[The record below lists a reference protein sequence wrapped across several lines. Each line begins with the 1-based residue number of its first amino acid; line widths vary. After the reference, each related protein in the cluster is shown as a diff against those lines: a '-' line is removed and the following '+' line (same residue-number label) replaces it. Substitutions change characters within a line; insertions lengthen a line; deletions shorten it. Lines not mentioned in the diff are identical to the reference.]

1 MAFDFGDVLS
11 AIFSPKNI
19 GQAALVAQ
27 GAGAVVAAYGA
38 YESAQAQRDALQ
50 MQAEVA
56 RVNQNLAGVQA
67 ANRITQGQTESARV
81 ALAGA
86 KLKSSQ
92 IASMAGR
99 GLDLSEGSPLRL
111 LEDTDLMTGVDVS
124 TAADNA
130 AREAEAIRMQAT
142 NYGRN
147 ADLYSRAASNTSP
160 WKRAGGSLL
169 TSSGVVAKSWYDLS
183 SKGAL

>member
-1 MAFDFGDVLS
+1 MAFDFGDILS
-11 AIFSPKNI
+11 SIFSPKNI
-19 GQAALVAQ
+19 GEAALFTQ

-38 YESAQAQRDALQ
+38 YEGAQAQRDALQ

-56 RVNQNLAGVQA
+56 RTNQQLAGVQA
-67 ANRITQGQTESARV
+67 ANRITQGQTETARV

-124 TAADNA
+124 TAAQNA
-130 AREAEAIRMQAT
+130 DREAEAIRMQAT
-142 NYGRN
+142 NYGRS
-147 ADLYSRAASNTSP
+147 ADLYARAAANTSP

-169 TSSGVVAKSWYDLS
+169 TSSGQVAKSWYDLS
-183 SKGAL
+183 SRGAV